1 MLIVLNIMVFGFFWG
16 SKISILGGR
25 NHLNLVWVKGVMGRN
40 QGGHGFDEKSMFMRG
55 VASQGT
61 EVNPF

>member
-25 NHLNLVWVKGVMGRN
+25 NHLNLVWVRWVMGRKK
-40 QGGHGFDEKSMFMRG
+40 GGASLDEKS
-55 VASQGT
+55 
-61 EVNPF
+61 